1 MNIIF
6 LIIILALIGVIIFQD
21 ISNRIERE
29 KLSIKLMSKDVFEY
43 DSIVK
48 KPIKIKPE
56 KDEDKDYMEPEDVD
70 LRKLIEA
77 KDNT

>member
-43 DSIVK
+43 DSVVK

-56 KDEDKDYMEPEDVD
+56 KDDDKDYMEPEDVD